1 MSEQDC
7 LQSRQTVDDTAAF
20 TAEQLLA
27 AEQHIRNCSQCE
39 TWREQVNTITEAAK
53 NMMLYDV
60 PESLTQRI
68 MTDVQETSLSNA
80 LSLRSLVLSCVVIA
94 ASLFVFSL
102 DSFDTINGA
111 LSWLVGFVLLFGF
124 KYLLEVNARNNASL
138 QKQN

>member
-27 AEQHIRNCSQCE
+27 AEQHIRTCPECE
-39 TWREQVNTITEAAK
+39 VWREQVNMITAAAK

-68 MTDVQETSLSNA
+68 ITDVQETSQNSA
-80 LSLRSLVLSCVVIA
+80 LSLRTLVLSCVVIA
-94 ASLFVFSL
+94 ASIFVFSF

-111 LSWLVGFVLLFGF
+111 MAWLIGFVLLFGF